1 MIAALWWVAVLAH
14 STARAIGPAELPTSD
29 DVVIEDDDTA
39 TETPLTEPE
48 PPTPAPEQPNAPAEV
63 APSARPADT
72 ADVGVVERRESDPT
86 VFPDPKKFSRGFF
99 VEGGLG
105 PAVPLGRTAKVLS
118 TGFSLGARTGYEI
131 RRWVALQLHAVGM
144 VTRYD
149 DGVLRRE
156 LLQQYTYT
164 DEVRFAVPIRRFLI
178 ALQGGAGI
186 YQLSNNLLQVGGI
199 ARDNRRIG
207 LAWDAS
213 LAFDV
218 HSLNRHISGGVVA
231 TFIGMP
237 ALRNSG
243 TLVLHVVLRYTL

>member
-1 MIAALWWVAVLAH
+1 VIAALSLVVVLADA
-14 STARAIGPAELPTSD
+14 SARIHASGPAEAPETD
-29 DVVIEDDDTA
+29 EVVVEDDDAA
-39 TETPLTEPE
+39 TDPAPVEPE
-48 PPTPAPEQPNAPAEV
+48 APSPAPPPATAPAV
-63 APSARPADT
+63 GPADT
-72 ADVGVVERRESDPT
+72 AEVGVVERRETDPT

-105 PAVPLGRTAKVLS
+105 PAVPIGPTSEVLA

-131 RRWVALQLHAVGM
+131 RRWVALQVHATGM
-144 VTRYD
+144 VARYD

-156 LLQQYTYT
+156 LLQQYVYT
-164 DEVRFAVPIRRFLI
+164 GEARFAVPIRRFLI

-186 YQLSNNLLQVGGI
+186 YQLSNNLLQVAGI
-199 ARDNRRIG
+199 APDNRRIG

-231 TFIGMP
+231 TFVGMP
-237 ALRNSG
+237 ALRNAG

>member
-1 MIAALWWVAVLAH
+1 MNVALSWIAVLAW
-14 STARAIGPAELPTSD
+14 ARADVSGPAEAPVTDEVVVTD
-29 DVVIEDDDTA
+29 DEA
-39 TETPLTEPE
+39 PAEPSAAALE
-48 PPTPAPEQPNAPAEV
+48 PVTPAPPPTTAPAV
-63 APSARPADT
+63 GPTDT
-72 ADVGVVERRESDPT
+72 AEVGVVERPETDPT

-99 VEGGLG
+99 VEAGLG
-105 PAVPLGRTAKVLS
+105 PAVPLGPTSEVLT

-131 RRWVALQLHAVGM
+131 RRWVALQLHATGM
-144 VTRYD
+144 LSRYD

-156 LLQQYTYT
+156 LLQQYAYT
-164 DEVRFAVPIRRFLI
+164 GEVRFAIPIRRFLI

-199 ARDNRRIG
+199 AANNRRIG

-231 TFIGMP
+231 TFVGMP
-237 ALRNSG
+237 ALRNAG
-243 TLVLHVVLRYTL
+243 ALVLHVVLRYTL